1 MLYREI
7 SQLKSIL
14 EISHKLMGSYKRMK
28 SFARIPWASRS
39 IGEFPFLIISLIPV
53 MLKGNSDKEL

>member
-1 MLYREI
+1 MKLSKPMDFSIGSVLPVKR
-7 SQLKSIL
+7 KSP
-14 EISHKLMGSYKRMK
+14 SK
-28 SFARIPWASRS
+28 ASRS